1 MIRHGKTERKIDAL
15 TLETEDQINDFY
27 SAAFTS
33 ALRKNT
39 AALSRIRAIMDGEV
53 KQPRYCVTDAQKARW
68 RERKLTRILK
78 ASNLREDLIHAAQKA
93 GEKSEQ
99 EIERMRDEV
108 YTTAYN
114 DTYNSLRK

>member
-27 SAAFTS
+27 SAAFTY
-33 ALRKNT
+33 ALRRNRPVL
-39 AALSRIRAIMDGEV
+39 AQLRAIMDGEV
-53 KQPRYCVTDAQKARW
+53 YKEMKKARW

>member
-27 SAAFTS
+27 SAAFTY
-33 ALRKNT
+33 ALRRNRPVL
-39 AALSRIRAIMDGEV
+39 AQLRAIMDGEV
-53 KQPRYCVTDAQKARW
+53 KPPRYCVTDAQKARW
-68 RERKLTRILK
+68 REHKLTRILK

>member
-27 SAAFTS
+27 SAAFAS
-33 ALRKNT
+33 ALRRNR
-39 AALSRIRAIMDGEV
+39 AVLAQIRAIMDGEV
-53 KQPRYCVTDAQKARW
+53 KPPRYCVTDAQKNRW
-68 RERKLTRILK
+68 RERKLNRILK